1 MDFIVLILAIFNITV
16 LPVGF
21 LFYKIEFNV
30 LLIIFLELIGP
41 YFIYK
46 V

>member
-1 MDFIVLILAIFNITV
+1 MDFIVLILVTFNITI
-16 LPVGF
+16 LLVGF
-21 LFYKIEFNV
+21 LSYKIEFNV
-30 LLIIFLELIGP
+30 LLIIFLKLIGL

>member
-1 MDFIVLILAIFNITV
+1 MDFIVFILAIFNIII
-16 LPVGF
+16 LLVGF
-21 LFYKIEFNV
+21 LSCKIEFGV